1 MGVLYG
7 RALVQ
12 PTTID
17 QEAREVDVVCAT
29 EKMVTRFSWD
39 EDYDEMLVCEASA
52 VRMDRANQGLPLL
65 DCHNSYSV
73 HSQVGRT
80 VKVWINESR
89 QLCARVRFSS
99 RPEVAGLFQD
109 VVDGIVKGIS
119 VGYEIYKFER
129 EDRPNGARPIYRAT
143 DWMPIEISLAPV
155 PADIDSGIRTGQRQ
169 HPVEIINKRIT
180 NTTTNMKKT
189 RATETGKTME
199 YVVEGDPV
207 KQGDIVTV
215 DGVKG
220 VALSDGEVGDTITLT
235 LIEEE
240 VTPTDSDEAKTNEDV
255 VAAAEDAAAAA
266 EDAAAAAKDAA
277 AAVTE
282 ATGGTEQTEENRKRT
297 QAIQQMARAAGLSAD
312 YALALVGTDL
322 TVEQCSTAI
331 MRRLAKRS
339 QENGVNGNHS
349 VRATG
354 LDAGTK
360 KRMAVE
366 NALLHRI
373 YPSKFSL
380 DAGAREFR
388 GMTMV
393 EIGRELLS
401 ERGINT
407 RGLDRSEVAKMV
419 FNRAHSTSDFPLLF
433 EGVINKMLRAQY
445 EFAPEFWDKIARQT
459 SVDDFRARGLY
470 SAGVANGMKKIPEGG
485 EIKYTTLKES
495 KEQIRVETFGEG
507 ISYTRQAF
515 INDDLGVF
523 SIIPSAFVR
532 HWDML
537 RGNLVWGLLTDNV
550 KMSDG
555 KGIFD
560 ATHGNLLTGASSAL
574 SEESLAA
581 AKTAMMKQKDI
592 AGQIIRMVPRYLIV
606 SPENEMMA
614 KKLVT
619 ATTPVKFED
628 VNVFAGAFDVIV
640 EPRLTDPKAWYL
652 MADPYAVDSL
662 YYAYLEGNEGLRV
675 DSTEEFKTDSMDYA
689 VRGDF
694 GAAAIDYRGIV
705 KAAGGVA

>member
-129 EDRPNGARPIYRAT
+129 EERPNGARPIYRAT

-155 PADIDSGIRTGQRQ
+155 PADIDTGQQQ

-705 KAAGGVA
+705 KAAGK

>member
-129 EDRPNGARPIYRAT
+129 EERPNGARPIYRAT

-373 YPSKFSL
+373 YPSNFSL

-705 KAAGGVA
+705 KAAGK

>member
-129 EDRPNGARPIYRAT
+129 EERPNGARPIYRAT

-266 EDAAAAAKDAA
+266 AKDAA

-373 YPSKFSL
+373 YPSNFSL

-705 KAAGGVA
+705 KAAGK

>member
-1 MGVLYG
+1 
-7 RALVQ
+7 
-12 PTTID
+12 
-17 QEAREVDVVCAT
+17 
-29 EKMVTRFSWD
+29 
-39 EDYDEMLVCEASA
+39 
-52 VRMDRANQGLPLL
+52 
-65 DCHNSYSV
+65 
-73 HSQVGRT
+73 
-80 VKVWINESR
+80 
-89 QLCARVRFSS
+89 
-99 RPEVAGLFQD
+99 
-109 VVDGIVKGIS
+109 
-119 VGYEIYKFER
+119 
-129 EDRPNGARPIYRAT
+129 
-143 DWMPIEISLAPV
+143 
-155 PADIDSGIRTGQRQ
+155 
-169 HPVEIINKRIT
+169 
-180 NTTTNMKKT
+180 
-189 RATETGKTME
+189 
-199 YVVEGDPV
+199 
-207 KQGDIVTV
+207 
-215 DGVKG
+215 
-220 VALSDGEVGDTITLT
+220 
-235 LIEEE
+235 
-240 VTPTDSDEAKTNEDV
+240 
-255 VAAAEDAAAAA
+255 
-266 EDAAAAAKDAA
+266 
-277 AAVTE
+277 
-282 ATGGTEQTEENRKRT
+282 
-297 QAIQQMARAAGLSAD
+297 MARAAGLSAD

-322 TVEQCSTAI
+322 TVGQCSTAI

-555 KGIFD
+555 KGIFN

-592 AGQIIRMVPRYLIV
+592 TGQIIRMVPRYLIV

-705 KAAGGVA
+705 KAAGK

>member
-129 EDRPNGARPIYRAT
+129 EERPNGARPIYRAT

-155 PADIDSGIRTGQRQ
+155 PADIDRGIRTGQQQ

-312 YALALVGTDL
+312 YALALVGTAL

-705 KAAGGVA
+705 KAAGK

>member
-129 EDRPNGARPIYRAT
+129 EERPNGARPIYRAT

-155 PADIDSGIRTGQRQ
+155 PADIDSGILRTGQQQ

-705 KAAGGVA
+705 KAAGK

>member
-129 EDRPNGARPIYRAT
+129 EERPNGARPIYRAT

-360 KRMAVE
+360 KRMGVE

-373 YPSKFSL
+373 YPSNFSL

-705 KAAGGVA
+705 KAAGK

>member
-129 EDRPNGARPIYRAT
+129 EERPNGARPIYRAT

-199 YVVEGDPV
+199 YVAEGDPV

-705 KAAGGVA
+705 KAAGK

>member
-129 EDRPNGARPIYRAT
+129 EERPNGARPIYRAT

-155 PADIDSGIRTGQRQ
+155 PADIDSGIRTGQQQ
-169 HPVEIINKRIT
+169 HPVKIINKRIT

-705 KAAGGVA
+705 KAAGK

>member
-1 MGVLYG
+1 MGVPYG

-129 EDRPNGARPIYRAT
+129 EERPNGARPIYRAT

-312 YALALVGTDL
+312 YALALVGTAL

-495 KEQIRVETFGEG
+495 KEQIRVETFGEV

-705 KAAGGVA
+705 KATGK

>member
-1 MGVLYG
+1 
-7 RALVQ
+7 
-12 PTTID
+12 
-17 QEAREVDVVCAT
+17 
-29 EKMVTRFSWD
+29 
-39 EDYDEMLVCEASA
+39 
-52 VRMDRANQGLPLL
+52 
-65 DCHNSYSV
+65 
-73 HSQVGRT
+73 
-80 VKVWINESR
+80 
-89 QLCARVRFSS
+89 
-99 RPEVAGLFQD
+99 
-109 VVDGIVKGIS
+109 
-119 VGYEIYKFER
+119 
-129 EDRPNGARPIYRAT
+129 
-143 DWMPIEISLAPV
+143 
-155 PADIDSGIRTGQRQ
+155 
-169 HPVEIINKRIT
+169 
-180 NTTTNMKKT
+180 MKKT

-312 YALALVGTDL
+312 YALALVGTAL

-705 KAAGGVA
+705 KAAGK

>member
-129 EDRPNGARPIYRAT
+129 EERPNGARPIYRAT
-143 DWMPIEISLAPV
+143 DWMPIEISLAPL
-155 PADIDSGIRTGQRQ
+155 PADIDSSIRTGQQQ

-705 KAAGGVA
+705 KAAGK

>member
-129 EDRPNGARPIYRAT
+129 EERPNGARPIYRAT
-143 DWMPIEISLAPV
+143 DWMPIDISLAPV

-373 YPSKFSL
+373 YPSNFSL

-705 KAAGGVA
+705 KAAGK

>member
-129 EDRPNGARPIYRAT
+129 EERPNGARPIYRAT

-155 PADIDSGIRTGQRQ
+155 PADIDSGIRAVQQQ

-705 KAAGGVA
+705 KAAGK

>member
-129 EDRPNGARPIYRAT
+129 EERPNGARPIYRAT
-143 DWMPIEISLAPV
+143 DWMPIEISLAPL
-155 PADIDSGIRTGQRQ
+155 PADIDSSIRTGQQQ

-282 ATGGTEQTEENRKRT
+282 ATGGTEQTEENRNRT

-705 KAAGGVA
+705 KAAGK

>member
-29 EKMVTRFSWD
+29 EKMVTRFGWE
-39 EDYDEMLVCEASA
+39 EDYDEMLVCEAGA
-52 VRMDRANQGLPLL
+52 IRMDRANQGLPLL
-65 DCHNSYSV
+65 DCHNAYTV
-73 HSQVGRT
+73 HSQLGRT

-99 RPEVAGLFQD
+99 RPEVAGIFQD

-129 EDRPNGARPIYRAT
+129 EERPNGARPIYRAI
-143 DWMPIEISLAPV
+143 DWMPSELSLAPV
-155 PADIDSGIRTGQRQ
+155 PADIDSGIRAVQQQ

-215 DGVKG
+215 DGVNG

-705 KAAGGVA
+705 KAAGK

>member
-29 EKMVTRFSWD
+29 EKMVTRFGWE

-129 EDRPNGARPIYRAT
+129 EERPNGARPIYRAT

-155 PADIDSGIRTGQRQ
+155 PADIDSGIRAVQQQ

-705 KAAGGVA
+705 KAAGK

>member
-129 EDRPNGARPIYRAT
+129 EERPNGARPIYRAT

-155 PADIDSGIRTGQRQ
+155 PADIDSVIRTGQQQ

-640 EPRLTDPKAWYL
+640 EPRLTDPKVWYL

-705 KAAGGVA
+705 KAAGK

>member
-129 EDRPNGARPIYRAT
+129 EERPNGARPIYRAT

-155 PADIDSGIRTGQRQ
+155 PADIDSGIRTGQQQ

-339 QENGVNGNHS
+339 QDSGVNGNHS
-349 VRATG
+349 VRVTG

-401 ERGINT
+401 ERGIST
-407 RGLDRSEVAKMV
+407 RGMDRSEVAKT
-419 FNRAHSTSDFPLLF
+419 FFSRAHSTSDFPLLF

-470 SAGVANGMKKIPEGG
+470 SAGVVNGMKKIPEGG

-495 KEQIRVETFGEG
+495 KETIRVETFGEG

-560 ATHGNLLTGASSAL
+560 TTHGNLLSGTSSAL
-574 SEESLAA
+574 SETSLAA

-592 AGQIIRMVPRYLIV
+592 AGQIIRMVPRYLVV

-614 KKLVT
+614 KKLIT
-619 ATTPVKFED
+619 ATTPTKSAD

-705 KAAGGVA
+705 KAAGK

>member
-1 MGVLYG
+1 MGVIYG

-12 PTTID
+12 PATID

-29 EKMVTRFSWD
+29 EKMVTRFGWE
-39 EDYDEMLVCEASA
+39 EDYDEMLVCESSA
-52 VRMDRANQGLPLL
+52 IRMDRANQGLPLL

-73 HSQVGRT
+73 HNQVGRS
-80 VKVWINESR
+80 VKIWINDSR

-99 RPEVAGLFQD
+99 RPEVDGLFRD
-109 VVDGIVKGIS
+109 VADGILKGIS
-119 VGYEIYKFER
+119 IGYEIYKYER
-129 EDRPNGARPIYRAT
+129 EERPNGARPIYRAT

-155 PADIDSGIRTGQRQ
+155 PADIDSGVRSGQRQ
-169 HPVEIINKRIT
+169 HPVEIINKR
-180 NTTTNMKKT
+180 NSNTTNMKKK

-207 KQGDIVTV
+207 KKGDIVTV
-215 DGVKG
+215 DDIKG
-220 VALSDGEVGDTITLT
+220 VALSDGEEGDTITLT
-235 LIEEE
+235 LIETEAIQDE
-240 VTPTDSDEAKTNEDV
+240 SDEGRTNEDAV
-255 VAAAEDAAAAA
+255 KAAEDAAAAA
-266 EDAAAAAKDAA
+266 EDAAAAAKDAV

-282 ATGGTEQTEENRKRT
+282 ATSGTEQTDETRNRT
-297 QAIQQMARAAGLSAD
+297 LAIQQMVRAAGLSTD
-312 YALALVGTDL
+312 YALGLVATDL
-322 TVEQCSTAI
+322 SVDQCSTAI

-349 VRATG
+349 VRMTG

-360 KRMAVE
+360 KRMAIE

-407 RGLDRSEVAKMV
+407 RGMDRSEVAKLV
-419 FNRAHSTSDFPLLF
+419 FSRAHSTSDFPLLF

-470 SAGVANGMKKIPEGG
+470 SAGIANGMKKIPEGG

-532 HWDML
+532 HWDMI
-537 RGNLVWGLLTDNV
+537 RGNLVWSLIIDNV

-555 KGIFD
+555 KNLFD
-560 ATHGNLLTGASSAL
+560 TTHGNLLSGTSSAL
-574 SEESLAA
+574 SEDSLAA

-592 AGQIIRMVPRYLIV
+592 AGQIIRMQPRYLIV

-652 MADPYAVDSL
+652 LADPYAVDSL

-705 KAAGGVA
+705 KAVGK

>member
-129 EDRPNGARPIYRAT
+129 EERPNGARPIYRAT

-155 PADIDSGIRTGQRQ
+155 PADIDSGILRTGQQQ

-433 EGVINKMLRAQY
+433 EGVINKMLRAQ
-445 EFAPEFWDKIARQT
+445 
-459 SVDDFRARGLY
+459 
-470 SAGVANGMKKIPEGG
+470 
-485 EIKYTTLKES
+485 
-495 KEQIRVETFGEG
+495 
-507 ISYTRQAF
+507 
-515 INDDLGVF
+515 
-523 SIIPSAFVR
+523 
-532 HWDML
+532 
-537 RGNLVWGLLTDNV
+537 
-550 KMSDG
+550 
-555 KGIFD
+555 
-560 ATHGNLLTGASSAL
+560 
-574 SEESLAA
+574 
-581 AKTAMMKQKDI
+581 
-592 AGQIIRMVPRYLIV
+592 
-606 SPENEMMA
+606 
-614 KKLVT
+614 
-619 ATTPVKFED
+619 
-628 VNVFAGAFDVIV
+628 
-640 EPRLTDPKAWYL
+640 
-652 MADPYAVDSL
+652 
-662 YYAYLEGNEGLRV
+662 
-675 DSTEEFKTDSMDYA
+675 
-689 VRGDF
+689 
-694 GAAAIDYRGIV
+694 
-705 KAAGGVA
+705 

>member
-129 EDRPNGARPIYRAT
+129 EERPNGARPIYRAT
-143 DWMPIEISLAPV
+143 DWMPIEISLAPL
-155 PADIDSGIRTGQRQ
+155 PADIDSSIRTGQQQ

-277 AAVTE
+277 TAVTE

-705 KAAGGVA
+705 KAAGK

>member
-155 PADIDSGIRTGQRQ
+155 PADIDSGIRTEQRQ

-705 KAAGGVA
+705 KAAGK